1 VYLEL
6 LRRGYETAVG
16 KLYQSEVDFVC
27 TRTDEVCYYQ
37 VTESMH
43 AGNVAER
50 ELDPLLKIKDN
61 YPKYILTMDHPLASQ
76 QDGIQ
81 QLNLVSWLLGQSAH

>member
-1 VYLEL
+1 
-6 LRRGYETAVG
+6 
-16 KLYQSEVDFVC
+16 
-27 TRTDEVCYYQ
+27 
-37 VTESMH
+37 MH